1 MLTRSRETLSLALAL
16 SLLASAPAVAGDL
29 TTKLDR
35 AKRADHHGYA
45 PLMLQRAATVGED
58 EPNDT
63 VEDAQ
68 ALAVGDQVDASV
80 PSGDVD
86 WFLVDATGDAY
97 VTISTASRDG
107 SLTDTV
113 LDVFSADG
121 QTPIASD
128 DDSGLGLFS
137 ALESLE
143 GGAVL
148 AVRVTRFSSLG
159 DDDYA
164 IVAESAS
171 APPAAPAND
180 TPATAE
186 VLADCNAAA
195 SGTTVGA
202 GSALATAQCVTPDP
216 LGGEVFYRFELPYSY
231 QLVIHVD
238 PDETFDPS
246 LVLFTDPASPDA
258 SCLEGVDEAF
268 AGERETL
275 LYTNEDDSAESLT
288 VYLAIDSWDPQR
300 AGGFTATVTCDFVVS
315 DETSSFGALKARF

>member
-1 MLTRSRETLSLALAL
+1 MLARSRETVSLTLVL
-16 SLLASAPAVAGDL
+16 TLLVAASATAGDL

-45 PLMLQRAATVGED
+45 PTMLQRAATVGEE

-63 VEDAQ
+63 VESAQ
-68 ALAVGDQVDASV
+68 ALAVGDQIDASV
-80 PSGDVD
+80 PAGDVD

-97 VTISTASRDG
+97 VTISTSSRDG
-107 SLTDTV
+107 SFTDTV

-121 QTPIASD
+121 LTPIASD
-128 DDSGLGLFS
+128 DDGGVGLFS

-143 GGAVL
+143 GGAVF

-164 IVAESAS
+164 VVAEPAS
-171 APPAAPAND
+171 APPVAPAND
-180 TPATAE
+180 APATAE
-186 VLADCNAAA
+186 MLADCNAVAT
-195 SGTTVGA
+195 GTTVGA
-202 GSALATAQCVTPDP
+202 TNALGVAACVTPDP

-238 PDETFDPS
+238 PDATFDPS
-246 LVLFTDPASPDA
+246 LLLFTDPASPET

-275 LYTNEDDSAESLT
+275 LYTNEDASAESLT
-288 VYLAIDSWDPQR
+288 VYLAVDSWDPQR
-300 AGGFTATVTCDFVVS
+300 AGGFTAVVTCDFVVS